1 LLKSFVELSLGTDTE
16 KLASALNM
24 NPEQVTCVETSKSMR
39 KVLENKGYS
48 VTTSIPDI
56 NDVLE
61 ADESQSSRPLFSF
74 VSLLN
79 VIDRCDNP
87 KALLESAISSLQPG
101 GHLLLS
107 IVLPFSGR
115 VYEGKLFHPWKRA
128 RSRKPLFPLQL
139 LSDFDIPNEKS
150 FEVNAAMFFEAI
162 LRLQPQLE
170 LVKWT
175 RLPYVSSG
183 DLKRTHYPLD
193 MAVAVLKLNPNLPTL
208 ASSDKTSVVAK
219 SGSESLPLTCQNKG
233 KSKIFTWLQK
243 TLVDNGYVKASWG
256 KVLDAGAG
264 VNSMCWLLR
273 QSYDTVTGVTARPAG
288 LDSYGDAL
296 HSFVDDSVNIVVG
309 NWKDKAFMKETNQYD
324 IVLSDYLLGSTELH
338 WRFGAEMLLERILTV
353 LKPNGFLLIIGLEPY
368 EMILHRSDP
377 HDRLVLDIEAIGDSV
392 ALLIGESTYREL
404 PQQWVIEQIDRR
416 PDFEVVATQQFAMK
430 LTAESMRRQL
440 AYATKTA
447 AKIVDRDFRVA
458 FEKRIE
464 DLTLSLDTF
473 ETHNKA
479 RNYAVVVQR
488 KNKSGE

>member
-1 LLKSFVELSLGTDTE
+1 MLRLQSH
-16 KLASALNM
+16 
-24 NPEQVTCVETSKSMR
+24 R

-48 VTTSIPDI
+48 VTSSIPNI
-56 NDVLE
+56 EVK
-61 ADESQSSRPLFSF
+61 ADESQSYQPLFSF

-79 VIDRCDNP
+79 VLDRCDNP
-87 KALLESAISSLQPG
+87 KALLEGAISSLQPG

-115 VYEGKLFHPWKRA
+115 VFQGKLFHPWKRA

-139 LSDFDIPNEKS
+139 LSGLDIPNEKS
-150 FEVNAAMFFEAI
+150 FEINAAKFFGAI

-183 DLKRTHYPLD
+183 DLKRTHYTLD
-193 MAVAVLKLNPNLPTL
+193 MAVAVLKLNPHPPND
-208 ASSDKTSVVAK
+208 DKSSVVPI
-219 SGSESLPLTCQNKG
+219 SGSDAFPLKCQNKG

-256 KVLDAGAG
+256 RVLDAGAG
-264 VNSMCWLLR
+264 INSMRWLLR

-296 HSFVDDSVNIVVG
+296 HSFADDSVNIVIG
-309 NWKDKAFMKETNQYD
+309 NWKDEAFMKDTNQYD

-338 WRFGAEMLLERILTV
+338 WMYGAEMLLERILAV
-353 LKPNGFLLIIGLEPY
+353 LKPNGLLLIIGLEPY
-368 EMILHRSDP
+368 EMILDRSDP
-377 HDRLVLDIEAIGDSV
+377 HDRLVLDVEAIGDSA

-416 PDFEVVATQQFAMK
+416 PDFEVVATQQFSMK

-447 AKIVDRDFRVA
+447 AKIVDRDLRVA

-464 DLTLSLDTF
+464 DLKLSLDTF
-473 ETHNKA
+473 ETHHKA

-488 KNKSGE
+488 NNKSGDVN